1 MKRGNLVVYGG
12 IMTSKGKDNTGKW
25 GEGTGDPDKAAL
37 NFCAP
42 YGNVTA
48 TIKGGTITAAGDA
61 VLTDDQ
67 PIADRT
73 ASIAA
78 MCQSTVLQ
86 DIPLRPT
93 LTALTLSPILAMSY
107 WWSMITR
114 PRK

>member
-1 MKRGNLVVYGG
+1 MKRGNLVVTGG
-12 IMTSKGKDNTGKW
+12 IMTSKGIGNTGNW

-67 PIADRT
+67 PTEGKTVTLAIEDGTYSSDVSKYCSPGYTATPNADGT
-73 ASIAA
+73 Y
-78 MCQSTVLQ
+78 TVAYL
-86 DIPLRPT
+86 
-93 LTALTLSPILAMSY
+93 
-107 WWSMITR
+107 
-114 PRK
+114 